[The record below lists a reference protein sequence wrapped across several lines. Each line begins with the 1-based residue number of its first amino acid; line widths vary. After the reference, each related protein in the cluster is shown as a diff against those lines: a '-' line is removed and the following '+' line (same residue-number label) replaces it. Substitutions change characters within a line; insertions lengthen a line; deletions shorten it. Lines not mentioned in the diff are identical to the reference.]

1 VKSIEAKRDGL
12 VVTAVDAAAA
22 AVDST
27 VGLGEP

>member
-22 AVDST
+22 VDST